1 MHHLKLAAIGGH
13 ETARTILVQ
22 WSIIMDNMVKAMKH
36 YMILAG
42 SGYDK
47 ALNFIKEGYKDGHVT
62 KEE

>member
-1 MHHLKLAAIGGH
+1 
-13 ETARTILVQ
+13 
-22 WSIIMDNMVKAMKH
+22 MDNMVKAMKH